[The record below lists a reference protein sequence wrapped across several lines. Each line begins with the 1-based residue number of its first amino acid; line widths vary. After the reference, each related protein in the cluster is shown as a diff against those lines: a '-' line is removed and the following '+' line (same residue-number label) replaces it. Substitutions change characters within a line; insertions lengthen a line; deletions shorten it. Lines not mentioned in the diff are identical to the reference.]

1 MKKNQE
7 LNMWV
12 SQMESTKSIVK
23 VKMKRV
29 NNLELKLITLEKKLK
44 DKQQGNEESR

>member
-1 MKKNQE
+1 MKKNHE

-23 VKMKRV
+23 AKMKRV
-29 NNLELKLITLEKKLK
+29 NNLELKLITLEKKTK
-44 DKQQGNEESR
+44 G

>member
-23 VKMKRV
+23 AKMKRV

>member
-7 LNMWV
+7 LNMWF

-23 VKMKRV
+23 AKMKRV
-29 NNLELKLITLEKKLK
+29 NNLELKLITLGEK
-44 DKQQGNEESR
+44 N